1 MSIKKI
7 SEIQPETFE
16 FSKDNLQEAE
26 EEIKKYPKGKKSSAV
41 LALLRLAQKQND
53 NWIPLAAIKYIA
65 KILSVPYIAVYEVAT
80 FYSMLNLSPVGK
92 YFVQVCTTTPCM
104 LKGAAKIVD
113 VCKKYIS
120 KKQNE
125 LSENKLCSWI
135 EVECL
140 GACVNAPMMQINQDY
155 FEDLDENKT
164 EKIIHTLL
172 EDKLPT
178 PGSAKN
184 RKNTAPEKEKTTL
197 LEIKNAYGQR

>member
-7 SEIQPETFE
+7 SKVQPESFE
-16 FSKDNLQEAE
+16 FSKDNLQEVE
-26 EEIKKYPKGKKSSAV
+26 NEIKKYPNDRKASAV
-41 LALLRLAQKQND
+41 LALLNLVQKQHN
-53 NWIPLAAIKYIA
+53 NWIPLAAIKHVAGLLDI
-65 KILSVPYIAVYEVAT
+65 PYMQVYEVST
-80 FYSMLNLSPVGK
+80 FYSMFNLSPVGK

-104 LKGAAKIVD
+104 IRGAKKIVD
-113 VCKKYIS
+113 VCKKNIS
-120 KKQNE
+120 RNQNE

-164 EKIIHTLL
+164 EEIIQTLL
-172 EDKLPT
+172 EDRLPA

-184 RKNTAPEKEKTTL
+184 RKNTSPEKGKTTL
-197 LEIKNAYGQR
+197 LEVKNA